1 MAPAKQMSNIHSVVL
16 AAALTALGFNA
27 ASAAEL
33 HRAGCRMNVCS
44 WYSIEDKDTVAS
56 NAASTLVK
64 VTLKTWTSQHRNAA
78 YDKKAPRVAGDT
90 LSTYYVC
97 SKTRPA
103 VLEAADGKWTAAF
116 LDLHNPPGFAQT
128 AVAQYFVVCHGFDTE
143 VPNTSFDVAAR
154 KFGYRRMSKTPENI
168 TLDRPE
174 EILTH

>member
-1 MAPAKQMSNIHSVVL
+1 MSNIRSIVL
-16 AAALTALGFNA
+16 AAALAALGLDA
-27 ASAAEL
+27 LSAAEL
-33 HRAGCRMNVCS
+33 HRAGCHMDVCS
-44 WYSIEDKDTVAS
+44 WYSIKDKETVAS

-64 VTLKTWTSQHRNAA
+64 VTLKTWTSSHRNAA

-116 LDLHNPPGFAQT
+116 LDLYNPPGFAES
-128 AVAQYFVVCHGFDTE
+128 AVTQYFVVCHGFDTE
-143 VPNTSFDVAAR
+143 ASNTRFDVAAR
-154 KFGYRRMSKTPENI
+154 KFGYRRISRTPDNI
-168 TLDRPE
+168 ALDQPE